1 MKLYILKIKYVDYE
15 MVSMTIAKV
24 IKAQVE
30 GLGTSSDSFAKIADC
45 LSLNSNQELSI
56 ELVALEKLK
65 ENAEQAEK
73 SEEVEYIEQMITLVS
88 HMHDCFVTNKQS
100 QSYSTQSSGS
110 SRKSLISSTVSQKE
124 ESSPSHPRSSLRE
137 SSPRVGGNVLAFDV
151 EMMRIKS
158 EDQMTHSGE
167 ISSHGHSTLVADD
180 QFPLGHN

>member
-1 MKLYILKIKYVDYE
+1 KLYILKIKYVDYE
-15 MVSMTIAKV
+15 IASMTITKV
-24 IKAQVE
+24 IKSQVE

-56 ELVALEKLK
+56 ELVAFEKLK
-65 ENAEQAEK
+65 ENAK
-73 SEEVEYIEQMITLVS
+73 KLRRFCEVEYIEQMITLVS
-88 HMHDCFVTNKQS
+88 YMHDCFVTNNQS
-100 QSYSTQSSGS
+100 QSYSMQSSGS
-110 SRKSLISSTVSQKE
+110 PRKSLISSTVSQRE

-137 SSPRVGGNVLAFDV
+137 SSPGVGGNVLAFDV

-167 ISSHGHSTLVADD
+167 ICSHGHSTLVADD